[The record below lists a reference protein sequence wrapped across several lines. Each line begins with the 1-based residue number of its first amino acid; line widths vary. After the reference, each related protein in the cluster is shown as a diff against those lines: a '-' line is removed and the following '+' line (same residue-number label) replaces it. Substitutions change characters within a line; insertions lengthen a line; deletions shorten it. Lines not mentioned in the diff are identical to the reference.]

1 MEPCISDIGIRVLH
15 AIAAQGSLPR
25 LPARLGI
32 RLFAGALLLGMAV
45 RATADRE
52 GTSPL
57 AEPVKLIVD
66 QYCVACH
73 DGDAKKGGLDLDK
86 LSNEDF
92 DEHSDVW
99 ERVVRKLRA
108 RQMPPIGKN
117 RPEARTYDE
126 VVSTLTSSLDRDAA
140 LNPNPGRTETF
151 RRLNRTEYQNA
162 IRDLLALEIDATA
175 LLPKDDVSQ
184 GFDNV
189 GVGNL
194 SPTLLNRY
202 IAAAEKISR
211 LAIGAPRA
219 RPGGDTFRIQPD
231 VTQEE
236 HVEGLPLGTRGGAL
250 LPYTFPRDGEY
261 EIQIRL
267 ARDRNEH
274 VEGLREPH
282 EMLLLIDRERVKTFM
297 VSPPTD
303 ENHEKVDTHLKIRVP

>member
-231 VTQEE
+231 VTQE
-236 HVEGLPLGTRGGAL
+236 
-250 LPYTFPRDGEY
+250 
-261 EIQIRL
+261 
-267 ARDRNEH
+267 
-274 VEGLREPH
+274 
-282 EMLLLIDRERVKTFM
+282 
-297 VSPPTD
+297 
-303 ENHEKVDTHLKIRVP
+303 